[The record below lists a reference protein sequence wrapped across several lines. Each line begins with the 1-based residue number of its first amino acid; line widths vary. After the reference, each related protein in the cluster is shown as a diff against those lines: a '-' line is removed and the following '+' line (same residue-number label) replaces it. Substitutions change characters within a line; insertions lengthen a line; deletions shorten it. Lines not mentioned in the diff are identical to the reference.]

1 MNVGEDTRKEQRWK
15 GFTDKQLRAFGV
27 SRGQAGM
34 EVPYFTRTGERYRT
48 KLFPWSGEPR
58 SRWLGPSKPQLPYG
72 LQRVP
77 TEGDV
82 CVLTEGESDTI
93 ALSLA
98 FPKLPVLG
106 LPGSQ
111 SWQPEWAAYVADF
124 RRVYLSFDGDVG
136 GLELLDQVKADVPDY
151 RVIDLPRGADTRDLL
166 QRLGRDA
173 FKVLVDV
180 ADRGW
185 EQRQAWAAMEAAVW
199 RRRREVEIP
208 WERGQA

>member
-1 MNVGEDTRKEQRWK
+1 MNVGEEPRKEQRWK
-15 GFTDKQLRAFGV
+15 GFTDNELRAFGV
-27 SRGQAGM
+27 SRGEAGM

-58 SRWLGPSKPQLPYG
+58 SRWLGASKPQLPYG

-77 TEGDV
+77 AEGDL

-98 FPKLPVLG
+98 FPNLPVLG

-111 SWQPEWAAYVADF
+111 SWQPEWAVYVADF
-124 RRVYLSFDGDVG
+124 RRVYLSFDGDAG
-136 GLELLDQVKADVPDY
+136 GLELLDAVKADLPDY
-151 RVIDLPRGADTRDLL
+151 RVIDLPRGADTRDLI

-173 FKVLVDV
+173 FKVLVES
-180 ADRGW
+180 ADSGW
-185 EQRQAWAAMEAAVW
+185 GVRQAWAAMEAAVW

-208 WERGQA
+208 WERGGA